1 MKICF
6 IWARAFR
13 SFNNLNL
20 NISSSTK
27 YRFDDTTNTLHRD
40 PLEALPDDFFGKSIV
55 DVAAIVGINGS
66 GKSNSLEL
74 LCKILKG
81 PRSTIGCDYLVVYED
96 DGKLFCRYQF
106 AAGAAPAVDFD
117 IDVASIDDKIGPLKV
132 IYFSNVFDEREYH
145 FDSDITDISLNH
157 AYRLRNRPRNSSVGQ
172 FAKQIRFVADEALF
186 EKLEMPHPV
195 RLKVAPRNRLAT
207 LGNSNDSGLGGQ
219 GFRTFRQN
227 WRRRLSHLSPR
238 TQLLSQMAL
247 NLLLDIA
254 LRCRGHS
261 QGRNGPRTDVFFDI
275 DQCFAGANQNL
286 GPESFVE
293 PAMVYLQ
300 AAIHRENFPDA
311 LEGRPYGGEAL
322 SVAQIMKQVDFIRS
336 METWLRE
343 RDVVVLPDENPSRI
357 NFSVDFRIAN
367 KAKISALTSLFG
379 DAGDVNVD
387 WLGISSGQ
395 KAFVNVFASMVYEL
409 KKYQKNATNIL
420 IVIDEG
426 DLYLHPQW
434 QMDFFDKLNTI
445 VSTLS
450 ADGSHVQLVLTSH
463 SPFILSDLPR
473 QNIAMLEPPVTS
485 ANGDRDGYQLR
496 RQTFAGNLY
505 DLFYGP
511 LFLRTPAISNFAK
524 KKIEGITTELQSLA
538 HISEEQREAYLRFSK
553 LIGHDLIRASLEAEI
568 ERVEPAGDQA

>member
-20 NISSSTK
+20 NISSSAK
-27 YRFDDTTNTLHRD
+27 YRYDDATNTLHRD
-40 PLEALPDDFFGKSIV
+40 VLEALPADFFGKSIV

-81 PRSTIGCDYLVVYED
+81 PRSTIGCDHLVVYESE
-96 DGKLFCRYQF
+96 GKLFCRYRF
-106 AAGAAPAVDFD
+106 AAGAAPAADFGID
-117 IDVASIDDKIGPLKV
+117 IAPIDDKIGPLRV

-145 FDSDITDISLNH
+145 FDADITDISLNH
-157 AYRLRNRPRNSSVGQ
+157 AYRMRHRPRNSSVGQ

-195 RLKVAPRNRLAT
+195 RLKIAPRNRFAT
-207 LGNSNDSGLGGQ
+207 FNSSHDSGLGGQ
-219 GFRTFRQN
+219 GFTAFRQN
-227 WRRRLSHLSPR
+227 WRKRLMQQSPR
-238 TQLLSQMAL
+238 NRLLSQMAL
-247 NLLLDIA
+247 NLLTDIA
-254 LRCRGHS
+254 MRCDGQS
-261 QGRNGPRTDVFFDI
+261 QRRNGPRTDAFFDI
-275 DQCFAGANQNL
+275 DQFFADTNQKFSQ
-286 GPESFVE
+286 ESFVDR
-293 PAMVYLQ
+293 AMVYLQ
-300 AAIHRENFPDA
+300 AAIHRENFPEA
-311 LEGRPYGGEAL
+311 LKGRPFGGEAV
-322 SVAQIMKQVDFIRS
+322 SAAQIMKQADFLRS
-336 METWLRE
+336 MESWLRE
-343 RDVVVLPDENPSRI
+343 RDVEVLPDENPSRI

-379 DAGDVNVD
+379 DAGDVNVE

-395 KAFVNVFASMVYEL
+395 KAFINGFASMVYEL
-409 KKYQKNATNIL
+409 KKYQKSAANIL

-445 VSTLS
+445 VSSLS
-450 ADGSHVQLVLTSH
+450 AEGSHVQIVLTSH
-463 SPFILSDLPR
+463 SPFILSDLPK
-473 QNIAMLEPPVTS
+473 QNIAMLEPPVPS
-485 ANGDRDGYQLR
+485 ANDDGYKLR

-511 LFLRTPAISNFAK
+511 LLLRTPAISNFAK
-524 KKIEGITTELQSLA
+524 KKIDEITAELQSLA
-538 HISEEQREAYLRFSK
+538 HISKEQREAYMRFSK
-553 LIGHDLIRASLEAEI
+553 LIGHDLIRASVEAEI
-568 ERVEPAGDQA
+568 ERIEPAGDQA

>member
-20 NISSSTK
+20 NISSSAK
-27 YRFDDTTNTLHRD
+27 YRYDDATNTLHRD
-40 PLEALPDDFFGKSIV
+40 VLEALPADFFGKSIV

-106 AAGAAPAVDFD
+106 AAGAAPAADFG
-117 IDVASIDDKIGPLKV
+117 IDVAPIDDKIGPLKV

-145 FDSDITDISLNH
+145 FDADITDISLNH
-157 AYRLRNRPRNSSVGQ
+157 AYRMRNRPRNSSVGQ

-195 RLKVAPRNRLAT
+195 RLKVAPRNRFAT
-207 LGNSNDSGLGGQ
+207 LGGSYDSGLGGE
-219 GFRTFRQN
+219 GFASFRQN
-227 WRRRLSHLSPR
+227 WRRRLMHQSPR
-238 TQLLSQMAL
+238 NRLLSQIAL

-254 LRCRGHS
+254 VRCYEQS
-261 QGRNGPRTDVFFDI
+261 QRRNGPRTDAFFDI
-275 DQCFAGANQNL
+275 DEFFAGANQKL
-286 GPESFVE
+286 DRESFVDR
-293 PAMVYLQ
+293 AMVYLQ
-300 AAIHRENFPDA
+300 AAIHHENFPETLA
-311 LEGRPYGGEAL
+311 RHPFGGEAV
-322 SVAQIMKQVDFIRS
+322 SAAQIMKQIDFIRS
-336 METWLRE
+336 MEGWLRE
-343 RDVVVLPDENPSRI
+343 RDVEVLPDENPSRI

-379 DAGDVNVD
+379 DARDLNVE

-395 KAFVNVFASMVYEL
+395 KAFVNIFASMVYEL
-409 KKYQKNATNIL
+409 KKYQKNAANIL
-420 IVIDEG
+420 IAIDEG

-445 VSTLS
+445 VSSLS
-450 ADGSHVQLVLTSH
+450 AEGSNIQIVLTSH
-463 SPFILSDLPR
+463 SPFILSDLPK
-473 QNIAMLEPPVTS
+473 QNIAMLEPS
-485 ANGDRDGYQLR
+485 AASAHDDGYKLR

-524 KKIEGITTELQSLA
+524 KKIDEITAELQSLA
-538 HISEEQREAYLRFSK
+538 HISKEQREAYMRFSK
-553 LIGHDLIRASLEAEI
+553 LIGHDLIRASVEAEI
-568 ERVEPAGDQA
+568 ERIEPAGDQA